1 MSTVHTNSPTLVTA
15 AIRRQMWLVAVLV
28 VALFSGPSL
37 AVGEETFSMNYAGRL
52 TQANGAPVEG
62 TVDIDVSFWS
72 AATDGAQ
79 RGRSINKPG
88 VNLSN
93 GVFTID
99 LPLSGPDLAAVFGNG
114 TSAVYIEVTAAGKTY
129 PRQRFL
135 YTPLALRIPV
145 DETHFEYSDTSGKL
159 RIKMDSGAIDGSVMT
174 SDGRGGFT
182 WKKIDATQLVSQN
195 PAAVT
200 GLSGVAPI
208 TVAGSGTAPSISIAK
223 ASGTASG
230 YLSSTDWSTFNT
242 KQDALGFA
250 PLSKAG
256 DTLGGNL
263 DINGKALTG
272 LATPADPSDAASKSY
287 VDTLALRRDGSM
299 PLSANWNVGG
309 KDIVNAGNIGI
320 GSTEPSAKLDLVG
333 QIKIQGGSPG
343 AGKVLT
349 SDANGLAS
357 WTAPAV
363 GSVTSINTGVGLTGG
378 PITSTGTIN
387 LADTNVTPGTYNRAT
402 ISVDQQGRLTA
413 ASSGAAITDADIDA
427 AANIAQTKIN
437 GLGTS
442 LAGKEPTI
450 AGGTPLQYWRGDKS
464 WETLNTDA
472 VTEATN
478 QYFTAARAKGVFT
491 ATAPVSYNF
500 TTGDISIAQANG
512 TSNGYLSATDWNTF
526 NTKQNALGYV
536 PLNKAG
542 DTISGN
548 LVMASAKVF
557 GLSPNAADPAL
568 SGDAD
573 EGKMWF
579 NSTSNELKYW
589 DGSTVK
595 TLGVAGSGLQSFNG
609 QSGNSQTL
617 ATPGTAGNAPDWSSS
632 SNIHTL
638 NIPMASVTNVTAGL
652 VSNADYSDFKNKV
665 SNVAQGNGISVNT
678 ANGISTVSLTNTA
691 VTPGSYTRA
700 NISVDAQGRLTAA
713 QSAAAIVDADVAASA
728 AIAQSKISGL
738 TTDLAAKEPIVAAGT
753 NTQYYRGDKTWQ
765 TLNTTVVAEGTNQYF
780 TPARAISSLSGSAP
794 ITYSTVS
801 GTIGISQASG
811 SGNGYLSSIDW
822 STFNG
827 KQNAL
832 GYTPVNKAG
841 DTMTGALN
849 AGGFDLASTGNIQM
863 AASKTLTLSS
873 NTTDPAGLTATDKG
887 KTWYNNTSNQIKYW
901 DGTAAVALGAAG
913 SENWAAPGA
922 IGATTPNSGAFT
934 SVTSNTQAGYEAKP
948 YGTAAGNTG
957 EVRLDELAANGTNYV
972 GFKAPDVIGA
982 NKVWVLPATDGT
994 AGQVLKT
1001 DGAGNLGW
1009 ASDAGGTVTGV
1020 TGTMPISVATG
1031 TSTPVISMTQA
1042 NTNTTGYLSAAD
1054 WNTFN
1059 GKQAAGNYL
1068 TALTGDVTTAAFN
1081 AGSAT
1086 ATLASVALA
1095 GTSTKVTYD
1104 VKGRVTAGTTLDASD
1119 LPPHSASLITSGTL
1133 GVGRGGTGLA
1143 ATPTNG
1149 QIPIGNGSGYT
1160 LATLTAGTGIN
1171 ISNTAGGVTVSATG
1185 DASTKVDRTGDT
1197 MSGTL
1202 NLPANGLVVGSSQLV
1217 AANGNI
1223 GVGTMVPAAKLEISD
1238 GRFGAMSSLKITSP
1252 VSNGELAKLQFGYF
1266 DDGTGV
1272 RSEVQGAR
1280 DFDSS
1285 PYYGGKLLFNTKDT
1299 ADVMQTRMV
1308 INRDGNV
1315 GIGTTATY
1323 ARLNV
1328 AGDTDSGDGVAIY
1341 QQANNSFSF
1350 QTYVDSHWS
1359 DRATYAPDQLN
1370 LLLQPDGGK
1379 VGIGTPAPT
1388 AKLEVSDTV
1397 FGKLAYGGAYVDL
1410 AFDGGADSVFYLNN
1424 IGAAGGRTAIA
1435 YNGSEK
1441 LVVTNAGNVGIGITS
1456 PGAKLHLFNDVAN
1469 TTPGGNLYSYSLLR
1483 STANGSFYSAG
1494 SESVAEPLIDSGV
1507 TNGGDIYGT
1516 VTRSWRTSAADTGS
1530 LGGLF
1535 GTWIGYGHLG
1545 TTNRTTVNAIGINI
1559 QPYAEGGT
1567 ITNSYGLIIRAPTT
1581 GGTVTNDYA
1590 IYQTSTSATN
1600 YFGGNIGVGT
1610 TAPAQKLDVTGNI
1623 RTTGAIVYN
1632 TLQDFKLVYRED
1644 FESNATGWLNN
1655 TRTTCGSATIL
1666 GGYNVFA
1673 GGNVYKDYDLT
1684 GIAHTEVMV
1693 KLTYYFIDTWDGE
1706 SAYIQV
1712 GGINTYYKSHLGTA
1726 AALSNICG
1734 VATGEHVAAT
1744 ESRISHTGN
1753 SLRVLVGST
1762 LDQAAS
1768 DESFGIDNVEIWVR

>member
-37 AVGEETFSMNYAGRL
+37 AVGEETFSVNYAGRL

-250 PLSKAG
+250 PLNKAG

-333 QIKIQGGSPG
+333 QIKIQGGAPG

-378 PITSTGTIN
+378 PITGTGTIN

-427 AANIAQTKIN
+427 AANIAQTKIS

-450 AGGTPLQYWRGDKS
+450 ASGTMSQYW
-464 WETLNTDA
+464 
-472 VTEATN
+472 
-478 QYFTAARAKGVFT
+478 
-491 ATAPVSYNF
+491 
-500 TTGDISIAQANG
+500 
-512 TSNGYLSATDWNTF
+512 
-526 NTKQNALGYV
+526 
-536 PLNKAG
+536 
-542 DTISGN
+542 
-548 LVMASAKVF
+548 
-557 GLSPNAADPAL
+557 
-568 SGDAD
+568 
-573 EGKMWF
+573 
-579 NSTSNELKYW
+579 
-589 DGSTVK
+589 
-595 TLGVAGSGLQSFNG
+595 
-609 QSGNSQTL
+609 
-617 ATPGTAGNAPDWSSS
+617 
-632 SNIHTL
+632 
-638 NIPMASVTNVTAGL
+638 
-652 VSNADYSDFKNKV
+652 
-665 SNVAQGNGISVNT
+665 
-678 ANGISTVSLTNTA
+678 
-691 VTPGSYTRA
+691 
-700 NISVDAQGRLTAA
+700 
-713 QSAAAIVDADVAASA
+713 
-728 AIAQSKISGL
+728 
-738 TTDLAAKEPIVAAGT
+738 
-753 NTQYYRGDKTWQ
+753 RGDKTWQ
-765 TLNTTVVAEGTNQYF
+765 TLTTTAVAEGTNQYF
-780 TPARAISSLSGSAP
+780 TPARAISALSGSAP
-794 ITYSTVS
+794 ITYSTVT

-811 SGNGYLSSIDW
+811 SSNGYLSSSDW
-822 STFNG
+822 SAFNA

-832 GYTPVNKAG
+832 GYTPVNKSG
-841 DTMTGALN
+841 DTMAGALN
-849 AGGFDLASTGNIQM
+849 TGGFDLANTGNIQM
-863 AASKTLTLSS
+863 AASKTLALSS
-873 NTTDPAGLTATDKG
+873 NTTDPAGLTTADKG
-887 KTWYNNTSNQIKYW
+887 KTWFNESTGQVKYW

-922 IGATTPNSGAFT
+922 IGVTTPNSAAFT

-948 YGTAAGNTG
+948 YGTAVGNTG
-957 EVRLDELAANGTNYV
+957 EMRFDELAANGTNYV
-972 GFKAPDVIGA
+972 GFKAPDVIGSD
-982 NKVWVLPATDGT
+982 KVWVLPATDGT

-1009 ASDAGGTVTGV
+1009 ASDGGGTVTSV
-1020 TGTMPISVATG
+1020 TGTAPISIATG
-1031 TSTPVISMTQA
+1031 TSTPVISITQA
-1042 NTNTTGYLSAAD
+1042 NTTTPGYLSAVD

-1068 TALTGDVTTAAFN
+1068 TTLTGDVSTSAFS
-1081 AGSAT
+1081 AGSAS

-1104 VKGRVTAGTTLDASD
+1104 VKGRVRSGTTLDPGD
-1119 LPPHSASLITSGTL
+1119 IPPLSATVITSGTL
-1133 GVGRGGTGLA
+1133 GTSLGGTGLST
-1143 ATPTNG
+1143 TPANG
-1149 QIPIGNGSGYT
+1149 QIPIGNGSGYS
-1160 LATLTAGTGIN
+1160 LATLSAGTGIN

-1185 DASTKVDRTGDT
+1185 DASTKVDRSGDT

-1202 NLPANGLVVGSSQLV
+1202 NLPANGLVVGANQLV
-1217 AANGNI
+1217 AANGNVGIATTAPI
-1223 GVGTMVPAAKLEISD
+1223 GLLDVNRKLTVLSAGNVGIATTAPIGLLDVNRKLTVLS
-1238 GRFGAMSSLKITSP
+1238 A
-1252 VSNGELAKLQFGYF
+1252 
-1266 DDGTGV
+1266 
-1272 RSEVQGAR
+1272 
-1280 DFDSS
+1280 
-1285 PYYGGKLLFNTKDT
+1285 
-1299 ADVMQTRMV
+1299 
-1308 INRDGNV
+1308 GNV
-1315 GIGTTATY
+1315 GIGTTAPSKT
-1323 ARLNV
+1323 LDV
-1328 AGDTDSGDGVAIY
+1328 SGSLKIGSTILAGSSSVYNFSSTNPDSGYNGFITQTTTYYKLATLSPNSSFANGDSVHITGQFGNMAYDQLGTIDILVANRSHPTF
-1341 QQANNSFSF
+1341 AV
-1350 QTYVDSHWS
+1350 TGTVVGKVLADSHDLLGCYNTDGSTDIYLKLQQNEYPTWN
-1359 DRATYAPDQLN
+1359 LN
-1370 LLLQPDGGK
+1370 ISGTRGAVLYDKP
-1379 VGIGTPAPT
+1379 TPATT
-1388 AKLEVSDTV
+1388 APVPATGQSLVSLLFNQRVSWQDW
-1397 FGKLAYGGAYVDL
+1397 
-1410 AFDGGADSVFYLNN
+1410 S
-1424 IGAAGGRTAIA
+1424 
-1435 YNGSEK
+1435 
-1441 LVVTNAGNVGIGITS
+1441 GNVGIGSTVPSYLLDVVGASAAIKVGNSGLGSGAIYLGNSGHGLERGPTGYDPNDVRLKTAGTGKVVISQGATDVAWFTS
-1456 PGAKLHLFNDVAN
+1456 TGNVGIGTVTPGAKLKVD
-1469 TTPGGNLYSYSLLR
+1469 GGQI
-1483 STANGSFYSAG
+1483 AG
-1494 SESVAEPLIDSGV
+1494 AFATNSGATIDWNAGNV
-1507 TNGGDIYGT
+1507 QT
-1516 VTRSWRTSAADTGS
+1516 TSAA
-1530 LGGLF
+1530 
-1535 GTWIGYGHLG
+1535 
-1545 TTNRTTVNAIGINI
+1545 A
-1559 QPYAEGGT
+1559 
-1567 ITNSYGLIIRAPTT
+1567 
-1581 GGTVTNDYA
+1581 
-1590 IYQTSTSATN
+1590 
-1600 YFGGNIGVGT
+1600 
-1610 TAPAQKLDVTGNI
+1610 
-1623 RTTGAIVYN
+1623 GAITFTDGSFVDGGAY
-1632 TLQDFKLVYRED
+1632 TLAF
-1644 FESNATGWLNN
+1644 NN
-1655 TRTTCGSATIL
+1655 S
-1666 GGYNVFA
+1666 
-1673 GGNVYKDYDLT
+1673 
-1684 GIAHTEVMV
+1684 
-1693 KLTYYFIDTWDGE
+1693 
-1706 SAYIQV
+1706 V
-1712 GGINTYYKSHLGTA
+1712 GGSYSFASTGLTFKCNPACPLIVTA
-1726 AALSNICG
+1726 G
-1734 VATGEHVAAT
+1734 KDTVATFIKA
-1744 ESRISHTGN
+1744 
-1753 SLRVLVGST
+1753 GST
-1762 LDQAAS
+1762 VYVS
-1768 DESFGIDNVEIWVR
+1768 WVKDFQ